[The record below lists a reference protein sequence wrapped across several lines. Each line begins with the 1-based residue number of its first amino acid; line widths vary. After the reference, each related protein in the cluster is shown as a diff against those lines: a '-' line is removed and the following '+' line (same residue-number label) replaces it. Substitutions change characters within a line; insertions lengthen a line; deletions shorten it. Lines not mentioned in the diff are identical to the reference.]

1 MPNGQVYC
9 EAEGDWV
16 EISKMIC
23 RAMIGN
29 MDIMAAVM
37 GAIPSCLDEKKLSR
51 SGYCKTVMDAVGS
64 KIK

>member
-37 GAIPSCLDEKKLSR
+37 GAIPSCLDEKKIV
-51 SGYCKTVMDAVGS
+51 TVWLL
-64 KIK
+64 